1 MSTHLLEIAKKA
13 EADKTYRFQNLSRE
27 LSEEFLQDCWKTIR
41 RDAACGV
48 DQVTVAEYQTH
59 LKENLQDLVTRWKEG
74 RYRSRLMRRK
84 WIPKGTDPTRKLQ

>member
-27 LSEEFLQDCWKTIR
+27 LNEEFLQDCWKTLR
-41 RDAACGV
+41 RDAASGV

-59 LKENLQDLVTRWKEG
+59 LKENLQDLVKMCIRDRGGTSENGVFLQIRWAEIK
-74 RYRSRLMRRK
+74 
-84 WIPKGTDPTRKLQ
+84 